1 MKAFHF
7 RLDRVLRLKEEA
19 EQQQARAMGEAA
31 RTEAA
36 LDQLCEDQ
44 AAHVRN
50 VGERVSGATATPT
63 NAGMLRALH
72 LTAVAALH
80 QLEDAEKARVD
91 ARKAAD
97 EERVRLAEAQRERRT
112 LERLKEHQRSAWNRD
127 LALDERKAM
136 DEVAGRVRGMI
147 R

>member
-7 RLDRVLRLKEEA
+7 RLDRILRLKEEA
-19 EQQQARAMGEAA
+19 EQQRARAMGEAA

-36 LDQLCEDQ
+36 MDQMCVDQ
-44 AAHVRN
+44 AEYART
-50 VGERVSGATATPT
+50 VGDRVSAATAQPT
-63 NAGMLRALH
+63 SAGMLRSLH
-72 LTAVAALH
+72 LTAAAAMH
-80 QLEDAEKARVD
+80 QLEDAEKARVE

-97 EERVRLAEAQRERRT
+97 DERIRLAEAQRERRT
-112 LERLKEHQRSAWNRD
+112 LERLKEHQRSAWSRD

-136 DEVAGRVRGMI
+136 DEVAGRIRGTA